1 MSSTAASAPP
11 AAPAAVIA
19 HSGKRPRKLRLNA
32 AYLFLLP
39 YVVLLILFGIIPG
52 VYALV
57 ISFAKFVGGRPQFF
71 QAGLANYV
79 TAYSDIRF
87 APALANVFRYL
98 LISIPIGIIGVL
110 FLSLWLH
117 ARPGRTSTTFRTVFF
132 VPGAFAGP
140 ALILLSFFMLSPDT
154 SPFGFVLRGMGFE
167 TSTEVQLI
175 DHYPVLFTIIGFFAG
190 AGGWIAIF
198 YGALNGIGNEVLEA
212 ATMDGCN
219 PWQAAVHI
227 KMPLILPY
235 IAYMVILVFAGNV
248 QIFAEP
254 QLFGAKYWSPNQLG
268 YAYAFEIG
276 NFGASAAI
284 SLLMVVIGLIGAG
297 LIIRFSGFYQT
308 DATAT

>member
-1 MSSTAASAPP
+1 MSSTAAPVSPTVPSAI
-11 AAPAAVIA
+11 AAR
-19 HSGKRPRKLRLNA
+19 SNRRPRKLRLNA

-52 VYALV
+52 VYALI

-71 QAGLANYV
+71 QAGLANYI

-87 APALANVFRYL
+87 AASLGNIFRFL
-98 LISIPIGIIGVL
+98 LLSIPVGIAGVL

-117 ARPGRTSTTFRTVFF
+117 ARPGRTSTTFRTIFF

-140 ALILLSFFMLSPDT
+140 ALVLLSFFMLSPDT
-154 SPFGFVLRGMGFE
+154 SPFGLLLRAMGYE
-167 TSTEVQLI
+167 NSAQVTLI

-198 YGALNGIGNEVLEA
+198 YGALSGIGNEVLEA

-219 PWQAAVHI
+219 AWQSAVYI

-235 IAYMVILVFAGNV
+235 IAYMIILVFAGNV
-248 QIFAEP
+248 QVFAEP

-297 LIIRFSGFYQT
+297 LIVKFSGFYRT
-308 DATAT
+308 DVTAT